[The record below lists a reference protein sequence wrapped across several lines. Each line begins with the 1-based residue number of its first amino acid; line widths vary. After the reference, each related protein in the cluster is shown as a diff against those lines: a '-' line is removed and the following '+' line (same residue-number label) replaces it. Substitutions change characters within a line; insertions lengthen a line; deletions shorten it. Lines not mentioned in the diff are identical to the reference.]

1 MRNNNVVFRLQ
12 WFLAGLLLLVSL
24 GGCVTAADI
33 GTSIAVSSGLMNER
47 QARSLAEA
55 ATGIAKA
62 FTDITPEQEY
72 YIGRAVAATVV
83 ADYRPYDAPRANRY
97 LNLVGQTLARAS
109 DRPETFGGYRFLL
122 VDSDEINAFAAP
134 GGLIFVS
141 RGLIRCCRS
150 EDAVAA
156 VLAHEIGHVQL
167 KHGLQAIQKHNLNA
181 ALANIALAGARELG
195 GPELGELTQ
204 LFESSV
210 KDVAVTLMNNGYSRD
225 FERQADAASVTL
237 LQRLGYDQYAL
248 IDMLTVMEKQLPPK
262 GPGFAATHPSP
273 AERMA
278 EIDKDLKEVKRAP
291 ASVARQRRFESAMRG
306 V

>member
-1 MRNNNVVFRLQ
+1 MRDNSAVFYISRVLG
-12 WFLAGLLLLVSL
+12 GLLLLVCL
-24 GGCVTAADI
+24 GGCVTAADL
-33 GTSIAVSSGLMNER
+33 GTSIAVSSGLMTEG

-83 ADYRPYDAPRANRY
+83 ASYRPSEAQQANRY
-97 LNLVGQTLARAS
+97 LNLVGQTLAQAS
-109 DRPETFGGYRFLL
+109 DRPETFGGYHFLL
-122 VDSDEINAFAAP
+122 VNSEEVNAFAAP

-141 RGLIRCCRS
+141 RGLLRCCRS

-156 VLAHEIGHVQL
+156 VLAHEISHVQL
-167 KHGLQAIQKHNLNA
+167 KHGLQAIQKNNLNA
-181 ALANIALAGARELG
+181 ALANIAAAGARELG

-210 KDVAVTLMNNGYSRD
+210 KDVAITLMNNGYSRD
-225 FERQADAASVTL
+225 FERQADAAAVTL

-248 IDMLTVMEKQLPPK
+248 IDMLTVMEKQLPPT
-262 GPGFAATHPSP
+262 GPGFASTHPSP

-278 EIDKDLKEVKRAP
+278 EIGKDLKEVKRAS
-291 ASVARQRRFESAMRG
+291 ASVVRQRRFESAMRG